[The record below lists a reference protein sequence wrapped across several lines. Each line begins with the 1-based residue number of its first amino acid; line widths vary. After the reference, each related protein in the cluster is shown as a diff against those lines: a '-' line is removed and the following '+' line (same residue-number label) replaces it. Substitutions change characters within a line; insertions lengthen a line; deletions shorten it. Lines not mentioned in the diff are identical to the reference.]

1 MFKERHV
8 ERIRKTY
15 KKKKKKKKN
24 TYILC
29 LVSIIIFMLGLKF
42 RSRLKLVL
50 SFKVQET
57 YIIYIISITKCK
69 VVIYNYFVLGLIPC
83 QI

>member
-15 KKKKKKKKN
+15 KKKKN